1 MDEEYIYDIE
11 DTGKNYVMQ
20 LRKYHLWSHLN
31 QKVSVLLRVFLMY
44 LEIFVQN
51 GKQSMYFLNEDVYR
65 DNKEVSSEMQ
75 TICFPMLPPVIM
87 DWNAAGKKKKL
98 GYLKT

>member
-1 MDEEYIYDIE
+1 MITFKSKGIC
-11 DTGKNYVMQ
+11 TLKG
-20 LRKYHLWSHLN
+20 
-31 QKVSVLLRVFLMY
+31 FLMY

-51 GKQSMYFLNEDVYR
+51 GKQSVYFLNEDVYR

-87 DWNAAGKKKKL
+87 DWNAAGKKKKTRL
-98 GYLKT
+98 SENINVTILHVYQ